1 MLVIRLSRTGKRNQ
15 PAYRMVVAE
24 HSSPVQGKCQEIV
37 GFYLPAEDK
46 KLEFKMD
53 RIEHWIKMGAKPSD
67 TVASLLKAKGVPNM
81 ESFIGRRNL
90 KRKKKDGSD
99 DLVETAAPA
108 AAEAPAQ
115 EAPAAEETPSA

>member
-1 MLVIRLSRTGKRNQ
+1 
-15 PAYRMVVAE
+15 MVVAE
-24 HSSPVQGKCQEIV
+24 HSAPIQGKCQEIV

-81 ESFIGRRNL
+81 EKFIGRRNL
-90 KRKKKDGSD
+90 KRKRKNGEDE
-99 DLVETAAPA
+99 VAAAPV
-108 AAEAPAQ
+108 AEATVTEETPAVE
-115 EAPAAEETPSA
+115 EAPAA